1 MVMLNL
7 LQKDYN
13 SQVKLLKL
21 SQHQSNFIYV
31 VIEKHILFSMVLLTH
46 PVPGFV
52 FVKNSE
58 VSADKTDI
66 YHKSHSTL
74 SLSGT
79 QSDEGR
85 VFM

>member
-1 MVMLNL
+1 M
-7 LQKDYN
+7 QF
-13 SQVKLLKL
+13 
-21 SQHQSNFIYV
+21 HIV

-66 YHKSHSTL
+66 YHKSQSTL
-74 SLSGT
+74 SLSLSESH
-79 QSDEGR
+79 SDEGR

>member
-1 MVMLNL
+1 M
-7 LQKDYN
+7 
-13 SQVKLLKL
+13 
-21 SQHQSNFIYV
+21 

-52 FVKNSE
+52 FVKNNE

-74 SLSGT
+74 SQKPIQMKAECLCKI
-79 QSDEGR
+79 E
-85 VFM
+85 V